1 MDRDIAVAKLKALAQ
16 GAEIAG
22 KKTGNRG
29 QSPKAK
35 RPAKRGKSKRPR

>member
-1 MDRDIAVAKLKALAQ
+1 MDRDIAVAKLKALVQ
-16 GAEIAG
+16 GAALAG

-35 RPAKRGKSKRPR
+35 RPAKKGRSKRPR